1 MANETGTDEERAA
14 MKAHADE
21 QKKAAK
27 RKGAAGKKDDSADV
41 LAAIEKMAP
50 KDKAIGERLHALIM
64 EAAPDLAPRTW
75 YGMPAYALDGKVV
88 LHFQESGKFKTRYL
102 TLGFSDRANLDDGE
116 MWPTSYAIDE
126 LTEEA
131 ERRVSELVRRA
142 VS

>member
-1 MANETGTDEERAA
+1 MANETWSDAERAA

-27 RKGAAGKKDDSADV
+27 RKGAAGKKDDTADV
-41 LAAIEKMAP
+41 LAAIEKMSP
-50 KDKAIGERLHALIM
+50 KDKAIGERLHALIT

-88 LHFQESGKFKTRYL
+88 VHFQEAGKFKTRYL
-102 TLGFSDRANLDDGE
+102 TLGFSDRANLDDGA

-131 ERRVSELVRRA
+131 ERRVRELVRRA